1 MKSFMQFSKVKRPCC
16 CIAESLNFEDFDE
29 QNSERLIKDVMT
41 KLKNCI
47 LLFEDFIPFPFV
59 FPSLIIFLL
68 GKRTKG
74 SCVFWALI
82 QVEGQDFWLYEKGMS
97 NLRIPINP
105 SEVDNT
111 KVVCDCSSS
120 NRNFDLS
127 STTLRKRSSSSTCGT
142 ST

>member
-1 MKSFMQFSKVKRPCC
+1 MQFSKVKRPFC
-16 CIAESLNFEDFDE
+16 CIAESLNFEDFAT
-29 QNSERLIKDVMT
+29 NKIPNERLIKDVMT

-82 QVEGQDFWLYEKGMS
+82 QVEGYFWLYEKGMS

>member
-74 SCVFWALI
+74 SCVF
-82 QVEGQDFWLYEKGMS
+82 
-97 NLRIPINP
+97 
-105 SEVDNT
+105 
-111 KVVCDCSSS
+111 
-120 NRNFDLS
+120 
-127 STTLRKRSSSSTCGT
+127 
-142 ST
+142 

>member
-1 MKSFMQFSKVKRPCC
+1 MKSFMQFSKVKRPFCC
-16 CIAESLNFEDFDE
+16 NAESLNFEDFDE

-74 SCVFWALI
+74 SCVF
-82 QVEGQDFWLYEKGMS
+82 
-97 NLRIPINP
+97 
-105 SEVDNT
+105 
-111 KVVCDCSSS
+111 
-120 NRNFDLS
+120 
-127 STTLRKRSSSSTCGT
+127 
-142 ST
+142 